1 VKATLLTEIQDKSR
15 ELLALHGGVL
25 SKAKLV
31 NLIIKELSIDAAI
44 NNGVL
49 EVIIQSDYDIKKSKQ
64 KLGCEIYFYLP
75 SISKSTI
82 DSVHAEAVKILKKKK
97 DVMDKIALYEMIV
110 ETLGEKDMSLT
121 FVDSVLDLFEDIIK

>member
-1 VKATLLTEIQDKSR
+1 M
-15 ELLALHGGVL
+15 L

-82 DSVHAEAVKILKKKK
+82 DSVHTEAVKILKKKK
-97 DVMDKIALYEMIV
+97 DVMDKVALYETII
-110 ETLGEKDMSLT
+110 ETLDEKNMSLT